1 MNSNTIIVRLVRR
14 IVLACLALAVC
25 LTAARAGAAPA
36 PAASSGPDFAAIDSY
51 VESQMRDLRIPGLA
65 LGIVQGDQIVHLKGF
80 GVADPSGRAVTPQTP
95 FHIVSISK
103 SFTAL
108 AVMQLVEAGKVE
120 LDAPIQHYLP
130 WFRLADPDAAARI
143 TVRQLMTQ
151 TSGFSRASENV
162 FLGGS
167 DTSADA
173 LERRVRALSTHQLNR
188 PVGSTYEYTA
198 VNAWVLGLLVQ
209 TVSGQSFEDYVQQ
222 HIFAPLDMRNT
233 YLSPIEAR
241 THGMAVGHRFWFGQP
256 VAFATPY
263 QRAEAPAT
271 WVIASAEDM
280 AHFLSAELNGGRYG
294 NASILSPEGI
304 AAMQQA
310 VVPQGNHDMYWGMG
324 WDVGQLNGIPA
335 VWRWGDGPNVHA
347 KVVLIPAGKWGIVVM
362 ENAET
367 FAAKA
372 TGDRR
377 IDQTAE
383 GVASLL
389 LGRQPPAPNGS
400 GGTLLVFYGL
410 VLGPAL
416 LQLIA
421 MIWALASLRRWW
433 ANPARRPHG
442 RRGIVRHVVA
452 PLVLH
457 GALALV
463 FLVGV
468 PPIFNL
474 SWTAILLVLPDI
486 GSVALASGIL
496 ALVWSILG
504 AILAFRVLRQPGM
517 PHPAG
522 APVNA

>member
-1 MNSNTIIVRLVRR
+1 MNSTTIIARLARR

-36 PAASSGPDFAAIDSY
+36 PSPRASPDFAAIDAY
-51 VESQMRDLRIPGLA
+51 VESQMREQRIPGLA

-95 FHIVSISK
+95 FQIASISK

-108 AVMQLVEAGKVE
+108 AV
-120 LDAPIQHYLP
+120 
-130 WFRLADPDAAARI
+130 FRLADPDAAAQI

-151 TSGFSRASENV
+151 TSGFARASENV

-209 TVSGQSFEDYVQQ
+209 TLSGQSFEDYVQQ
-222 HIFAPLDMRNT
+222 HIFAPLDMRNA

-241 THGMAVGHRFWFGQP
+241 THGMATGHRFWFGQP
-256 VAFATPY
+256 VAFETPY

-310 VVPQGNHDMYWGMG
+310 VVPQGDGDMYWGMG
-324 WDVGQLNGIPA
+324 WYVGQLNGIPA
-335 VWRWGDGPNVHA
+335 VWLSGDGPNVHA
-347 KVVLIPAGKWGIVVM
+347 KIVLVPAGKWGIVVM

>member
-1 MNSNTIIVRLVRR
+1 MRQNIGMYIMYRKEFNAMNSNTIIVRLVRR

-80 GVADPSGRAVTPQTP
+80 GVADPSGR
-95 FHIVSISK
+95 
-103 SFTAL
+103 

-222 HIFAPLDMRNT
+222 HIFAPLDMRNA

-241 THGMAVGHRFWFGQP
+241 THGMATGHRFWFGQP
-256 VAFATPY
+256 IAFETPY

-271 WVIASAEDM
+271 LVIASAEDI
-280 AHFLSAELNGGRYG
+280 AHFLVAQLGGGRYG

-362 ENAET
+362 ENAEPLL
-367 FAAKA
+367 AKA
-372 TGDRR
+372 NGDRR

-474 SWTAILLVLPDI
+474 SWTAIL
-486 GSVALASGIL
+486 
-496 ALVWSILG
+496 
-504 AILAFRVLRQPGM
+504 AFRVLRQPGM